1 MTMLTKQK
9 TIIALKKNDGKMKF
23 RFDGTEFAYKD
34 GHLFLALKSKAELSE
49 CWIPDDSGIEYP
61 CVVSCSLDT
70 AQPSQ
75 KFLKGLLEE
84 LEADKVYTGFVVV
97 DDSLE
102 MYKKAGDNPAYAEIL
117 KGESLSAT
125 ALAESQLIKLDEL
138 KAPEGGSGRKY
149 NPMQKFETTQKLL
162 GESGSFIEIV
172 AYINALDP
180 ATKETT
186 IKLLEICV

>member
-23 RFDGTEFAYKD
+23 RFDGSEFAYKD

-61 CVVSCSLDT
+61 CIVSVALDT
-70 AQPSQ
+70 NQPSQ
-75 KFLKGLLEE
+75 KFMKGILEE
-84 LEADKVYTGFVVV
+84 LDATKVYAGFVAI
-97 DDSLE
+97 DDGLE
-102 MYKKAGDNPAYAEIL
+102 MYKKAAESPAYTEIL

-125 ALAESQLIKLDEL
+125 ALAEGELIKIDDL
-138 KAPEGGSGRKY
+138 KAPEGGAGRKY
-149 NPMQKFETTQKLL
+149 NPMQKFETAQKLL
-162 GESGSFIEIV
+162 GETGSFLEIV
-172 AYINALDP
+172 AYLNSLDP

-186 IKLLEICV
+186 IKLLEVCT